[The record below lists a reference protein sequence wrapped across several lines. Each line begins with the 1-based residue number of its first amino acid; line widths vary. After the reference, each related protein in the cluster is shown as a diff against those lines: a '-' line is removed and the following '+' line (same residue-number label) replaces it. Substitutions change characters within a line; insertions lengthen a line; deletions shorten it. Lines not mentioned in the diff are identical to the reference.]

1 MIENWFIPCL
11 FVVFSIYGM
20 SCFTIKISLSN
31 KLKTIENQKVT
42 LLKKLQSVDST
53 SPCYL
58 SRKEWHLFQL
68 SDLCTQEHEPV
79 YINLKISMESNG
91 HSLSS
96 GTS

>member
-1 MIENWFIPCL
+1 MYIKVIDWKLKISL
-11 FVVFSIYGM
+11 
-20 SCFTIKISLSN
+20 KISLSD
-31 KLKTIENQKVT
+31 KLKTIDNQKVT
-42 LLKKLQSVDST
+42 LLTKLQSADST

-79 YINLKISMESNG
+79 YINFKISIESNG

-96 GTS
+96 ATS

>member
-1 MIENWFIPCL
+1 
-11 FVVFSIYGM
+11 M

-96 GTS
+96 ATSKMVSRSPLHNISF

>member
-1 MIENWFIPCL
+1 MVIDWKLKISL
-11 FVVFSIYGM
+11 
-20 SCFTIKISLSN
+20 KISLSN
-31 KLKTIENQKVT
+31 KLKTIDNQKVT

-79 YINLKISMESNG
+79 YINLKISMPFIYYILNG
-91 HSLSS
+91 FQI
-96 GTS
+96 TIT

>member
-11 FVVFSIYGM
+11 SVFFSIYGM
-20 SCFTIKISLSN
+20 SCLTIKISLSN

-96 GTS
+96 ATS

>member
-1 MIENWFIPCL
+1 MVIDWKLKISL
-11 FVVFSIYGM
+11 
-20 SCFTIKISLSN
+20 KISLSN
-31 KLKTIENQKVT
+31 KLKTIDNQKVT

-79 YINLKISMESNG
+79 YVNLKISMPFIYYILNG
-91 HSLSS
+91 FQI
-96 GTS
+96 TIT